1 MEVWDLVD
9 GSRKLLGKL
18 HTRGE
23 ETLPGEYHIVV
34 EVLTINRDGKI
45 LLTQRDVEK
54 TYPLLWESTGGSVN
68 AGETSLQGAIRE
80 LNEETGLS
88 VTAEELQFIGEMERK
103 NYFLDSYIWKSA
115 RSIEI
120 SDLNLQVGEVCD
132 AKLVTIKELEE
143 MNKRGEVVPPL
154 WERWQRYAEQLAGVL
169 KTSEAAEDPKNKDG
183 KAERIVLLGE

>member
-9 GSRKLLGKL
+9 SSRNLLGKL

-34 EVLTINRDGKI
+34 EVLTINCDGKI
-45 LLTQRDVEK
+45 LLTQRDEAK
-54 TYPLLWESTGGSVN
+54 SHPLLWESTGGSVN

-115 RSIEI
+115 QNIEI
-120 SDLNLQVGEVCD
+120 SDLTLQAGEVCD
-132 AKLVTIKELEE
+132 AKLVTIQELEE
-143 MNKRGEVVPPL
+143 MNKMGEVVPPL
-154 WERWQRYAEQLAGVL
+154 WDRWQIYAEQLAGVL
-169 KTSEAAEDPKNKDG
+169 KTSEAAEGPETADAV
-183 KAERIVLLGE
+183 AERIVILGE